1 MEEINDCK
9 ELLVVGTKKDSI
21 TLELDSREFGDYK
34 RQGQVENVKVAKKVS
49 FHSWAQSF
57 KNPVASSQ
65 YGMLETPDLA
75 KFGRSD
81 QLHVA
86 LCGITEFLA
95 KHGRYPEPADQ
106 ATCLDLAKALMEKN
120 KADEGFFQEEVEE
133 KVFNPAVNFASCSIS
148 PMAAFYGG
156 IVAQEIVKYTGKYSP
171 MK

>member
-81 QLHVA
+81 
-86 LCGITEFLA
+86 
-95 KHGRYPEPADQ
+95 
-106 ATCLDLAKALMEKN
+106 
-120 KADEGFFQEEVEE
+120 
-133 KVFNPAVNFASCSIS
+133 
-148 PMAAFYGG
+148 
-156 IVAQEIVKYTGKYSP
+156 
-171 MK
+171 